1 MSVFTPVWAVGKW
14 QQDVCCELNGGGGD
28 ATLCGWVRVCV
39 RLLSASECFICVA

>member
-14 QQDVCCELNGGGGD
+14 QQDVCCELNGGGD
-28 ATLCGWVRVCV
+28 ATLCGWVRV

>member
-14 QQDVCCELNGGGGD
+14 QQDVCCELNGGGGMQR
-28 ATLCGWVRVCV
+28 CVGGCVCV